1 MKRIL
6 LLLALSAVLVL
17 LLSSAALAKRHLDDG
32 MAASRTATATANP
45 TATATATAKGQRA
58 GGRTSGD
65 GRRVNIVLLARTGG
79 PSPAI
84 LFALAALVMVGS
96 GVTVLALVRRYNSS

>member
-6 LLLALSAVLVL
+6 FLLTMSAVLVL
-17 LLSSAALAKRHLDDG
+17 LLSSAALAQHHPDGG
-32 MAASRTATATANP
+32 MAASRTATATASP
-45 TATATATAKGQRA
+45 TATATATAKEQRA

-65 GRRVNIVLLARTGG
+65 GRRVNMVLLARTGG

-96 GVTVLALVRRYNSS
+96 GGAVLALVRRYTSS

>member
-6 LLLALSAVLVL
+6 LLLILSAVLVL
-17 LLSSAALAKRHLDDG
+17 LLSSAALAKQDLDDE
-32 MAASRTATATANP
+32 MTASRTATATASP

-96 GVTVLALVRRYNSS
+96 GVAVLALVRRYTSS